1 MNDIFKRFVA
11 RATHVRADS
20 FNGAVI
26 RLTAYYTIGVCV
38 ILMAFNV
45 LVYTLLSAD
54 INSVFL
60 GGDERGNLIDVQGE
74 SISHEIK
81 ENLIDVLVTTDGFL
95 LIITVSIAYLL
106 ARRTLTPLAESY
118 ERQKRFISDAAH
130 ELRTPL
136 SVMKAGT
143 ELILQGTRSESE
155 YKTYVTELQEEVERI
170 IQLSNDLLILA
181 QHEGGT
187 TSSNTPFLF
196 SSVCETACK
205 DMSSYAVLKGVT
217 LNTSIEPK
225 VSLVGDENNML
236 RLVLNLLKNAIDYNR
251 PQGTVTLT
259 TSKGG
264 GSVFLTV
271 SDTGA
276 GIDEIHLP
284 HIFERFYKV
293 DHARRQKDV
302 VGSGLGLSI
311 VKEIC
316 THHGG
321 TIEVTS
327 TRAKGTTFSLRFPCA

>member
-1 MNDIFKRFVA
+1 MSDIFKRFVA

-20 FNGAVI
+20 FSGAVI

-45 LVYTLLSAD
+45 LVYTLISAD
-54 INSVFL
+54 IQSAFL
-60 GGDERGNLIDVQGE
+60 VDDERGDIIDLQDE

-81 ENLIDVLVTTDGFL
+81 ENLIDVLITTDGFL
-95 LIITVSIAYLL
+95 LIITISISYLL

-143 ELILQGTRSESE
+143 ELILRGTRSESE
-155 YKTYVTELQEEVERI
+155 YKTYVIELQEEVERI
-170 IQLSNDLLILA
+170 IRLSNDLLILA

-187 TSSNTPFLF
+187 TSSSTPFLF
-196 SSVCETACK
+196 SNVCETACK
-205 DMSSYAVLKGVT
+205 DMSSYATLKGVT
-217 LNTSIEPK
+217 LNTSIEPN
-225 VSLVGDENNML
+225 VSLVGNENDML

-251 PQGTVTLT
+251 PEGTVTLT
-259 TSKGG
+259 ISERE
-264 GSVFLTV
+264 GSVFLIV
-271 SDTGA
+271 SDTGI

-293 DHARRQKDV
+293 DQARRQKDV

-316 THHGG
+316 MQHRG

-327 TRAKGTTFSLRFPCA
+327 IRGKGTTFSLRFPCV

>member
-1 MNDIFKRFVA
+1 MA

-38 ILMAFNV
+38 ILLAFNV
-45 LVYTLLSAD
+45 LVYTLISAD
-54 INSVFL
+54 IQSAFL
-60 GGDERGNLIDVQGE
+60 VDDERGDIIDLQDE

-81 ENLIDVLVTTDGFL
+81 ENLIDVLITTDGFL
-95 LIITVSIAYLL
+95 LIITISISYLL

-143 ELILQGTRSESE
+143 ELILNGTRSESE
-155 YKTYVTELQEEVERI
+155 YKTYVIELQEEVERI
-170 IQLSNDLLILA
+170 IRLSNDLLILA

-187 TSSNTPFLF
+187 TSSSTPFLF
-196 SSVCETACK
+196 SNVCETACK

-217 LNTSIEPK
+217 LNTSIESN
-225 VSLVGDENNML
+225 VSLVGNENDML

-251 PQGTVTLT
+251 PEGTVTLT
-259 TSKGG
+259 ISERE
-264 GSVFLTV
+264 GSVFLIV
-271 SDTGA
+271 SDTGV
-276 GIDEIHLP
+276 GIDEIHFP

-293 DHARRQKDV
+293 DQARRQKDV

-316 THHGG
+316 
-321 TIEVTS
+321 
-327 TRAKGTTFSLRFPCA
+327 

>member
-11 RATHVRADS
+11 RATHVRTDS

-45 LVYTLLSAD
+45 LVYTLLPVDMSG
-54 INSVFL
+54 VFQ
-60 GGDERGNLIDVQGE
+60 GDDERENIIDLQDE

-81 ENLIDVLVTTDGFL
+81 ENLIDVLITTDGFL
-95 LIITVSIAYLL
+95 LIITISIAYLL
-106 ARRTLTPLAESY
+106 AHRTLTPLAESY
-118 ERQKRFISDAAH
+118 ERQKRFVSDAAH

-143 ELILQGTRSESE
+143 ELILNGTRSESE
-155 YKTYVTELQEEVERI
+155 YKTYVIELQEEVERI
-170 IQLSNDLLILA
+170 IRLSNDLLILA
-181 QHEGGT
+181 QHEGSI
-187 TSSNTPFLF
+187 TSSSAPFLF
-196 SSVCETACK
+196 SNVCEMACK

-217 LNTSIEPK
+217 LNTSIEPNL
-225 VSLVGDENNML
+225 SLVGNENDML

-251 PQGTVTLT
+251 SQGTVTLT
-259 TSKGG
+259 TSKRE

-271 SDTGA
+271 SDTGV

-293 DHARRQKDV
+293 DQARRQKDV

-316 THHGG
+316 TQHEGA
-321 TIEVTS
+321 IEVTS
-327 TRAKGTTFSLRFPCA
+327 IRGKGTTFSLRFPCV